1 MRKIKKI
8 VTDYSKDILLKEYE
22 AEEFPEKYACMQV
35 INVYPDVEYQ
45 KIEGIGGALT
55 EASAYTLSLMDEKTQ
70 NEIVEAYFGKDGIGY
85 RLCRCHINSC
95 DFALGNYAY
104 VEDPEDTELKT
115 FDISRDKKYI
125 IPLIKKVQEKSQYEL
140 TFLASPWSPPAY
152 MKTNGEMNH
161 GGQLKEEFAHL
172 WAKYMARFIKEYA
185 KLGIKISKITVQNE
199 PEATQTWDSCRY
211 NAEEEAAFV
220 RDHMGPV
227 FEEEGL
233 SDVEIYVWDHNK
245 EIVFERARAI
255 FADEDAAKYITGV
268 AFHWYTGDHFEG
280 VKIVNEKYP
289 DKKLLFTE
297 GCVEYSR
304 FGDSGEVQKAE
315 MYAND
320 IIGNINAGAE
330 GHIDWNIVLDEK
342 GGPNHVHNYCAAPIM
357 CDTKTKTYEKRLSFY
372 YIGQISKFVKPGAV
386 RVATT
391 RYSDAVDVVAFKNP
405 DGERVVVILNKS
417 DKDAALTL
425 REYDYSKDYT
435 VAAHSIVTLV
445 YDAE

>member
-425 REYDYSKDYT
+425 REYDYSNDYT

>member
-1 MRKIKKI
+1 
-8 VTDYSKDILLKEYE
+8 
-22 AEEFPEKYACMQV
+22 MQV

-161 GGQLKEEFAHL
+161 GGQLKKEFAHL

-391 RYSDAVDVVAFKNP
+391 RYSDVVDVVAFKNP

>member
-161 GGQLKEEFAHL
+161 GGQLKKEFAHL

-391 RYSDAVDVVAFKNP
+391 RYSDVVDVVAFKNP